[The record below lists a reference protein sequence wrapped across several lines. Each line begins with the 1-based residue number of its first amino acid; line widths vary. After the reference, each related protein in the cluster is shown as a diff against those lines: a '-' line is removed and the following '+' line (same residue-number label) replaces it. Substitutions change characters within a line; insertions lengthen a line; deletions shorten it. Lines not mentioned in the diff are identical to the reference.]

1 MSAHYCPIEPSGDD
15 DCGLDGYVTEE
26 RAGEL
31 ALNAAAAFREML
43 ARFVE
48 VESPTIAASI
58 RANWIPGW
66 GPDPGKW
73 EGEIP
78 SDIWQC

>member
-1 MSAHYCPIEPSGDD
+1 MSREAWGDGDD
-15 DCGLDGYVTEE
+15 GMDGYVTED
-26 RAGEL
+26 RAQEL
-31 ALNAAAAFREML
+31 AIQAAAVMREML

-58 RANWIPGW
+58 RANWIPSW
-66 GPDPGKW
+66 GEDPGKW

-78 SDIWQC
+78 ESIWNL